1 MELEFC
7 KAVETL
13 HSATENSVRNEASEW
28 LECFEKS
35 DDAWSVATSVLSSS
49 NPSYSY
55 EARVFASQ
63 VLRHKV
69 IKDLFKCDTEMIFR
83 IRDALLN
90 LLSSPIPS
98 PVAIQLCCAL
108 AELAIHFSKWKTP
121 VETMHRLLANDP
133 RTFHFFLE
141 FMKVLPEELSRN
153 ERVFTR
159 EEYADRFSTLLEINA
174 SSFFQSLVQA
184 FSSDVDF
191 QTKKKLF
198 DCLESWMS
206 IRAFPFSLLLNSPIL
221 QLAFDVIKIPD
232 LFDTCVCI
240 LSDIFELANHA
251 IANQTSEGMKLV
263 QFTVPML
270 LQTANHFLPL
280 VEEDEDMAKSL
291 MKLFSS
297 ACTTFLPLILIQ
309 PAEFS
314 DLLYVMLRVTRLSFL
329 DSIPICLNFWFSF
342 TEALLEPEDT
352 QLEGCI
358 AIVVSLVDT
367 LLLHLRYPEEWNEW
381 NAKEKDDFR
390 EFRHHVGDLLKNCVY
405 TIGQTS
411 ILEKMLTYLRQASTN
426 WRDLE
431 KLLFGLRTMAAV
443 MDPTESN
450 VFPHIMDL
458 VCAFPYPDEVH
469 DELDVVKPSE
479 NALAYPILLFFGS
492 YSRWTSFHAAYLP
505 IQMQWIGRYIK
516 TCPTAASKTFR
527 HIAEDCA
534 SHLLGYFN
542 ALEPIYQAS
551 FSLPKNEALKIT
563 EAMAR
568 VLNEVHNNEVSLHLA
583 RLTEPLI
590 QQLLHASTD
599 IQVLNPC
606 LYKLALFIEFL
617 HKNHPFSVIQLL
629 EACWKPMAHVL
640 ERFPTED
647 LITEGVCKVIRASL
661 HKETVTYFTD
671 GFVDLVIQLL
681 VGYYQSTL
689 FSCWLW
695 IGSHV
700 IDKLCMKY
708 PVQLERMMQQFMD
721 ITLCIPFD
729 QYLAQFEVLN
739 EFFGV
744 LLTFVH
750 MYPDASTST
759 RALPES
765 ILMVA
770 AHGLK
775 VSTHPNTLD
784 SILMFCNEYVQLG
797 GQHHLDLLFSISLQ
811 KLILG
816 VSQDEIMYQ
825 YIHLIKKIGSNVNQ
839 DQWRPHVRTAISQ
852 LPSFLSPEESTKAIE
867 DLVVSIQGHG
877 HQRLVEILEKLNLV
891 YERRIQR
898 K

>member
-1 MELEFC
+1 
-7 KAVETL
+7 
-13 HSATENSVRNEASEW
+13 
-28 LECFEKS
+28 
-35 DDAWSVATSVLSSS
+35 
-49 NPSYSY
+49 
-55 EARVFASQ
+55 
-63 VLRHKV
+63 
-69 IKDLFKCDTEMIFR
+69 
-83 IRDALLN
+83 
-90 LLSSPIPS
+90 
-98 PVAIQLCCAL
+98 
-108 AELAIHFSKWKTP
+108 
-121 VETMHRLLANDP
+121 
-133 RTFHFFLE
+133 
-141 FMKVLPEELSRN
+141 
-153 ERVFTR
+153 
-159 EEYADRFSTLLEINA
+159 
-174 SSFFQSLVQA
+174 
-184 FSSDVDF
+184 
-191 QTKKKLF
+191 
-198 DCLESWMS
+198 MS

-599 IQVLNPC
+599 IQ
-606 LYKLALFIEFL
+606 
-617 HKNHPFSVIQLL
+617 
-629 EACWKPMAHVL
+629 
-640 ERFPTED
+640 
-647 LITEGVCKVIRASL
+647 
-661 HKETVTYFTD
+661 
-671 GFVDLVIQLL
+671 
-681 VGYYQSTL
+681 
-689 FSCWLW
+689 
-695 IGSHV
+695 
-700 IDKLCMKY
+700 LCMKY

-867 DLVVSIQGHG
+867 DLVVSIQGH
-877 HQRLVEILEKLNLV
+877 
-891 YERRIQR
+891 
-898 K
+898 